1 MNQEQHLILE
11 NNLVN
16 HLKPIKPSPDFI
28 DNLGDRL
35 LGKKNIKIENPTYG
49 YLYILTSLGLFLGV
63 LLLWL
68 LRRR

>member
-16 HLKPIKPSPDFI
+16 HLKPIQPSPDFI
-28 DNLGDRL
+28 VSLGDRL

-49 YLYILTSLGLFLGV
+49 YIYILVSLGLFFGV
-63 LLLWL
+63 LMVWL
-68 LRRR
+68 FRRR